1 MPCQSFRRVQ
11 ALRFSGKCQ
20 QIAAGKVR
28 VTLFFFDLPSFA
40 IVFSFIFK
48 SYRYHPWFPYP
59 RSSSRFRLA
68 RSHSSA

>member
-28 VTLFFFDLPSFA
+28 VTLFFFNFPYFA

-48 SYRYHPWFPYP
+48 SYRYHLWFPYP

-68 RSHSSA
+68 RSHSFA